1 MRYSHC
7 KVHHVSLSS
16 RLKISVRSKSE
27 RPYQDWE
34 AHRIRYC
41 VYLIP
46 ICLYPSSHGNAK
58 FVHKAVIKGFSRSWC
73 PPAPSFIQP
82 MAPSA
87 PRLLSAP
94 CPHPLGVSAD
104 IWVSSPSHSWTSD
117 CYWSSRIRHFEYV
130 PAGLTC
136 LKLLCCLVCCIGVQ
150 YAQKIY
156 PPELQ
161 GEKELPYP
169 VELHCQR
176 IRQLQGQILLP
187 QLQDDILL
195 LGAYTSAC

>member
-1 MRYSHC
+1 MDVCDLLEDILTAVVPFTGRKSIICKGLVFSFVFFLFDFLMRYSHC

-16 RLKISVRSKSE
+16 RLNISVRSKSE

-58 FVHKAVIKGFSRSWC
+58 FVHEAVIKGFSRSWC

-104 IWVSSPSHSWTSD
+104 IWVSSPSHS
-117 CYWSSRIRHFEYV
+117 
-130 PAGLTC
+130 
-136 LKLLCCLVCCIGVQ
+136 
-150 YAQKIY
+150 
-156 PPELQ
+156 
-161 GEKELPYP
+161 
-169 VELHCQR
+169 
-176 IRQLQGQILLP
+176 
-187 QLQDDILL
+187 
-195 LGAYTSAC
+195 